1 MPEKKSNDL
10 GIPGVFLSRRDWVYL
25 LSLLIP
31 LVVYNLALKA
41 SSVASVPGLTPTF
54 DLVRSDV
61 FFNLGYVMFWIGLF
75 TAARSSS
82 RGPLRRVVIV
92 LFHATTVLVV
102 IVTTFA
108 HQYFKETGTT
118 LDYGIVA
125 LWLPQFK
132 EVMPVLTGGATPW
145 AWALLLAA
153 LLYATLG
160 PWLLTR
166 AVERWRGW
174 SGRFRAGGRPAS
186 SSSGPLGFWLL
197 PVALLLLAFGFGW
210 LSLLVGARST
220 DFTSGASVSF
230 VRNPFVNLVLTGAKD
245 ATAAEG
251 GAANTDASQPTEH
264 PAAHASLAPSSQ
276 TEKRNVVL
284 IHLESTR
291 AGATTPY
298 NGDLPTT
305 PFLDELAKQS
315 LVAERAYTTVPHT
328 SKASVSVNC
337 GIFPHLVQPTTE
349 ADPGGIPSPCLA
361 DLLKEEGYGTV
372 FFQSSTQDFENF
384 GGLVENFGY
393 EEYYPLESMDAEG
406 FERSNY
412 FGVEDDVMLKPSEEW
427 LKEHGN
433 EPFLAGY
440 LTGTG
445 HDDYRCLSTRYGS
458 EDFSEDEELNR
469 YFNCVRYQDIFLEN
483 LFDQYKELGLYEN
496 TIFLIYGDHG
506 EAFGEHSRFQHDDVM
521 WEEGLRVPFLIH
533 APGWFENGER
543 VKGLSNHT
551 DVLPTVL
558 EMLGYE
564 VEDGEYPGYSLLYPI
579 PKNRTLMFSCFHDKA
594 CSASLTGTEKYIYHH
609 GNQPD
614 EFFDLAEDPL
624 EKNNL
629 ADERGEEVEERRE
642 ALLEWRSSV
651 NAAY

>member
-1 MPEKKSNDL
+1 MAL
-10 GIPGVFLSRRDWVYL
+10 GVDRSDASSLSGVLPSPQDWVYL
-25 LSLLIP
+25 LCLLVP
-31 LVVYNLALKA
+31 LIVYNLSLKA
-41 SSVASVPGLTPTF
+41 SNIASVPGLSPNF
-54 DLVRSDV
+54 DLMRSAM
-61 FFNLGYVMFWIGLF
+61 FFNLAYALLWIGLF
-75 TAARSSS
+75 AVAR
-82 RGPLRRVVIV
+82 RGLLRRVVVV
-92 LFHATTVLVV
+92 LFHVATMLVV
-102 IVTTFA
+102 IVTTSA
-108 HQYFKETGTT
+108 YQYFQETGTT

-125 LWLPQFK
+125 LWLPHLG
-132 EVMPVLTGGATPW
+132 EVAPVLAYGTTIWGW
-145 AWALLLAA
+145 VLLFAA
-153 LLYATLG
+153 LSYVALG
-160 PWLLTR
+160 PLLLTR
-166 AVERWRGW
+166 AIARWRGW
-174 SGRFRAGGRPAS
+174 PESSPGGASGAS
-186 SSSGPLGFWLL
+186 FIASLG
-197 PVALLLLAFGFGW
+197 LLLLAFGFGF
-210 LSLLVGARST
+210 LSLLIGARST
-220 DFTSGASVSF
+220 DFSAGASVSF
-230 VRNPFVNLVLTGAKD
+230 ARDPSVNLILTGAKEVISGENTPD
-245 ATAAEG
+245 A
-251 GAANTDASQPTEH
+251 GATSQTLEH
-264 PAAHASLAPSSQ
+264 PAANASLVETPG

-291 AGATTPY
+291 ALATTPY
-298 NGDLPTT
+298 NNDLETT
-305 PFLDELAKQS
+305 PFLNELAKNS
-315 LVAERAYTTVPHT
+315 LLAERAYTTVPHT

-337 GIFPHLVQPTTE
+337 GIEPHLVQPTTE
-349 ADPGGIPSPCLA
+349 ANPDGIPVPCLA
-361 DLLKEEGYGTV
+361 DLLKEQGYGTV
-372 FFQSSTQDFENF
+372 FFQSSTREFEDFE
-384 GGLVENFGY
+384 GLVMNFGY
-393 EEYYPLESMDAEG
+393 GEYYPLETMNTEG
-406 FERSNY
+406 LEKTNY
-412 FGVEDDVMLKPSEEW
+412 FGYEDDIMLKPSEEW

-433 EPFLAGY
+433 EPFLAEY

-496 TIFLIYGDHG
+496 TIFVLYGDHG
-506 EAFGEHSRFQHDDVM
+506 EAFGEHRRFQHDDVM

-629 ADERGEEVEERRE
+629 AGERGEEVEERRE